1 MKINKLMIVASL
13 GIGLMCSASVAAEN
27 IMFEAVSNLDKAP
40 ESPMNLQNRGVVEVA
55 VVAAEKVSGSV
66 TYAKEVSRNNN
77 GYAFVDL
84 VMEDK
89 LCRVAVD
96 ESGDKNKAVSIACD
110 RT

>member
-13 GIGLMCSASVAAEN
+13 GIGLMCSASVVAEN
-27 IMFEAVSNLDKAP
+27 FIFEAVSNLDKAP
-40 ESPMNLQNRGVVEVA
+40 ESPMSLQNRSVVEAA

-66 TYAKEVSRNNN
+66 TYAKEVSRDDN
-77 GYAFVDL
+77 GHAFVEL